1 MGGLDKLKMAFYCTR
16 NNLELDVRRI
26 KEKLQ
31 EAEENISS
39 NDSALFELSADQEKL
54 EDRLLV
60 AEEENQVL
68 KIQNVELTKHL
79 NVVIK
84 EVNNMKAWM
93 KVHWQ
98 APELYK
104 DFTSVDAVDA
114 VDDLKCTEEITFDK
128 LSDDS
133 NEEEENNPTPDR
145 SGRS

>member
-104 DFTSVDAVDA
+104 DFTSVDAVD
-114 VDDLKCTEEITFDK
+114 DLKCTEEITFDK